1 MNYLE
6 NPINRS
12 INNIDPNLILPIDL
26 TPQLNGKDYVFE
38 TKNPQPV
45 PELELTRKIIIK
57 SFYTD
62 INSFADDIHADGLIM
77 QANIDKRNKFIKNFS
92 LSSLDQ
98 FSAVLENSNNLS
110 SQETSK
116 LQELNDI
123 DNLFDNTNEIKP
135 DKKLFF

>member
-12 INNIDPNLILPIDL
+12 INDIDPKLILPIDL
-26 TPQLNGKDYVFE
+26 TPQLNGKDYVFD
-38 TKNPQPV
+38 TKKPQPV
-45 PELELTRKIIIK
+45 PELELTSKTTIK

-62 INSFADDIHADGLIM
+62 INSFADDIHADGLRM

-98 FSAVLENSNNLS
+98 FSAVLENSNTVS
-110 SQETSK
+110 SQETSPS
-116 LQELNDI
+116 QEVSEI

-135 DKKLFF
+135 D

>member
-12 INNIDPNLILPIDL
+12 INDIDPKLILPIDL
-26 TPQLNGKDYVFE
+26 TPQLNSKDYVFD
-38 TKNPQPV
+38 TKKPQPV
-45 PELELTRKIIIK
+45 PELELTSKTTIK

-62 INSFADDIHADGLIM
+62 INSFAEHIHADGLRM

-98 FSAVLENSNNLS
+98 FIAVLENSNTVS
-110 SQETSK
+110 SQETSPS
-116 LQELNDI
+116 QEVSEI
-123 DNLFDNTNEIKP
+123 DNLFNNTNEIKP
-135 DKKLFF
+135 D